1 VYHHHHHHQ
10 RRATSG
16 RIGTFDS
23 CAAASR
29 LIAAALR
36 AVPYSRAVDAELK
49 ERIVERESVLAKIR
63 RILIDKLHVELEEA
77 SIDPDVALF
86 GTGLGLDSVDA
97 LELVIATEDE
107 FDITFPQDALGAAL
121 RTLNGVVDLVL
132 ELRTVQ
138 EAP

>member
-1 VYHHHHHHQ
+1 
-10 RRATSG
+10 
-16 RIGTFDS
+16 
-23 CAAASR
+23 
-29 LIAAALR
+29 
-36 AVPYSRAVDAELK
+36 VDAELK